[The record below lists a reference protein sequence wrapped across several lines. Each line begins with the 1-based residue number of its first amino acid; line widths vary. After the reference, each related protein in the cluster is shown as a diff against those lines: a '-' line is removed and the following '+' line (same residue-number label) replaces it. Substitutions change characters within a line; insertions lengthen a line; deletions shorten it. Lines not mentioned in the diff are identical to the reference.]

1 MFWQECV
8 RELQRT
14 YTHSEVNPE
23 LFGHEG
29 RPYHSKGSL
38 ATGEAENAGYTVM
51 IVWISDYILKP
62 IVNPRTSRYKLLDV
76 LQALLRTVW
85 PDNALRLQTLLP
97 LTMLLYP
104 FRLIRSRK
112 ELTEKDTHNFDLIE
126 EVHYSTF
133 RRYCE

>member
-1 MFWQECV
+1 MKVDHITAKDLLPQAK
-8 RELQRT
+8 L
-14 YTHSEVNPE
+14 
-23 LFGHEG
+23 
-29 RPYHSKGSL
+29 K
-38 ATGEAENAGYTVM
+38 NAGYTVM